1 MLTLH
6 DELTI
11 RQNLFNA
18 PERYK
23 VVTVNCVGA
32 MGKGI
37 ALECRERHTQ
47 LYNDYRELC
56 KAGDISIG
64 TLTTYRDE
72 EVILFP
78 TKVHFKDPTQVSYVI
93 AGLYPLVELAET
105 LEGGIALPPL
115 GMANG
120 WLKKWQRV
128 EVWQALKEII
138 HPLQAEVVM
147 YLPTALLTEA
157 QQVFNQK

>member
-1 MLTLH
+1 MLTLR

-11 RQNLFNA
+11 GQNLFNA

-23 VVTVNCVGA
+23 VVTVNCIGA

-37 ALECRERHTQ
+37 ALECRERYTQ
-47 LYNDYRELC
+47 LYNDYRALC
-56 KAGDISIG
+56 RAGEVTIG

-72 EVILFP
+72 QVILFP

-93 AGLYPLVELAET
+93 AGLHPLVELAET

-120 WLKKWQRV
+120 WLKKWQRA
-128 EVWQALKEII
+128 EVWHGLKEII

-147 YLPTALLTEA
+147 YLPTELLAEA
-157 QQVFNQK
+157 QQVFNQ